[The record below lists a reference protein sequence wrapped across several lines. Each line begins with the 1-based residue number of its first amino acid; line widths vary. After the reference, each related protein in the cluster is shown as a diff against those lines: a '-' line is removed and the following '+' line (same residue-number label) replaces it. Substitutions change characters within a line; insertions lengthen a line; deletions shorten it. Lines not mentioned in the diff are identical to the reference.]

1 MNRPQPS
8 PREPAPR
15 SRPEARLRVVPAARA
30 RPARIRRIAVA
41 VVMALF
47 CGLFV
52 VGVLQAVVTEAQGR
66 IDQLNARITEA
77 TAADRDLSLRRAE
90 LLSPV
95 VLRDVAR
102 DRLGMVT
109 PTTIVY
115 LVPSDA
121 PAP

>member
-1 MNRPQPS
+1 
-8 PREPAPR
+8 
-15 SRPEARLRVVPAARA
+15 
-30 RPARIRRIAVA
+30 
-41 VVMALF
+41 MALF

-66 IDQLNARITEA
+66 IDQLNERITEA